1 MPRPRVVGS
10 VRSGLDV
17 SAARLSGDGPRRD
30 FSHLL
35 VSNRRYASGTRLIGQ
50 PVKALVNKAPA
61 PLSNRILMTRSN
73 AAVFLIV
80 AVHCAGLAVAVAAFA
95 VALARLRRLD
105 LVGQVLCAGGD
116 SRPQSA
122 GPDAWALRAR
132 LAVRSHEASSRP
144 ASACSRAM
152 RVSSTRDLMSSL
164 RNTWRRWN
172 ATVCVLMNS

>member
-1 MPRPRVVGS
+1 VHLKLTALGVAQLCGADFAGN
-10 VRSGLDV
+10 SG
-17 SAARLSGDGPRRD
+17 P
-30 FSHLL
+30 
-35 VSNRRYASGTRLIGQ
+35 
-50 PVKALVNKAPA
+50 PA
-61 PLSNRILMTRSN
+61 TFF
-73 AAVFLIV
+73 A
-80 AVHCAGLAVAVAAFA
+80 AVHCAGLAVAVAVFA
-95 VALARLRRLD
+95 VALARLRRPD

-122 GPDAWALRAR
+122 GPDAWAPRAR

-144 ASACSRAM
+144 ALACSSVM